1 MQNLGPASRA
11 QLKAIGIDTLE
22 QLRACDPYVVYAKLK
37 QHNAKVSLNFLYA
50 IIGAQEG
57 RHWLEIKKER
67 RLEIVLR
74 LEELTLSSV
83 QAHL

>member
-11 QLKAIGIDTLE
+11 QLTALGIDTIE
-22 QLRACDPYVVYAKLK
+22 QLRANDPFALYAQLK
-37 QHNAKVSLNFLYA
+37 QNNPKVSLNFLYA

-57 RHWLEIKKER
+57 RHWIDIKKER

-74 LEELTLSSV
+74 LESLS
-83 QAHL
+83 L